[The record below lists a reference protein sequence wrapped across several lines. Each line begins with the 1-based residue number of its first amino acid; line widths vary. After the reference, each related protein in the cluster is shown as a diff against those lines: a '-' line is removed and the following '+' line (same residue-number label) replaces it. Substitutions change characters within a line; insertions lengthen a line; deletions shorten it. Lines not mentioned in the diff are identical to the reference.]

1 VGVLSGVEGMASGV
15 TKGVMINDSA
25 SSFDA
30 AAISVS
36 LTAFIVA
43 YFVLLHYQPHHHYHR
58 RESAL

>member
-1 VGVLSGVEGMASGV
+1 MASGE
-15 TKGVMINDSA
+15 TKGAIVNDSA

-43 YFVLLHYQPHHHYHR
+43 YFVLLHVLAPPSLSSPSKR
-58 RESAL
+58 ALISF

>member
-1 VGVLSGVEGMASGV
+1 MASGE

-43 YFVLLHYQPHHHYHR
+43 YFVFYTISPTIIIAAKARSY
-58 RESAL
+58 

>member
-1 VGVLSGVEGMASGV
+1 MASGE
-15 TKGVMINDSA
+15 TKGVMVNDSA

-43 YFVLLHYQPHHHYHR
+43 YFVLSHVLAPP
-58 RESAL
+58 SLSSP